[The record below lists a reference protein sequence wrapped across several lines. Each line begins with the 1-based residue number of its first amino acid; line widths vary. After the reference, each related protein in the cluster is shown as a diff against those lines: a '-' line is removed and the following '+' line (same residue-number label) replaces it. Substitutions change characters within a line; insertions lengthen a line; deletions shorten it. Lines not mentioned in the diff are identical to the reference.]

1 MTKQHAVFSYTLD
14 RYMSMNEHAATIRRL
29 KRIEGQVRGIVRMLD
44 DDRYLIDTLNQMQ
57 AIKAALAGAESEI
70 LKVHAKNSVEAAMT
84 TRSAK
89 AQKEIISDLVD
100 LFDKL
105 KR

>member
-1 MTKQHAVFSYTLD
+1 
-14 RYMSMNEHAATIRRL
+14 MNEHAATIRRL

-70 LKVHAKNSVEAAMT
+70 LKVQAKNSVEAAMT